1 MKLFFPICVVAMA
14 TLGVAVPK
22 FNFSQRHVILVLCA
36 KFHDNRVKT
45 AEVTGS
51 RIFPQKMLLP
61 WHDDSAHTKNDWR
74 LRFTIMH
81 LHAKFE
87 DDPRRTAAGRVLT
100 IKSQN
105 LCGGGATRPKP

>member
-36 KFHDNRVKT
+36 NFHDNRVKT

-61 WHDDSAHTKNDWR
+61 W
-74 LRFTIMH
+74 
-81 LHAKFE
+81 
-87 DDPRRTAAGRVLT
+87 
-100 IKSQN
+100 Q
-105 LCGGGATRPKP
+105 